1 MGCCNCD
8 GQWSAKLK
16 STPRKWNCQRHTWR
30 IIACSTT
37 SICTVC
43 PEHKFELTTK
53 WYSLAMPNDDGSSPA
68 FTGQE
73 LLSEDGITVALT
85 YEILQPLAVMAHV
98 KSPKAGAVV
107 LFAGK
112 PP

>member
-1 MGCCNCD
+1 
-8 GQWSAKLK
+8 
-16 STPRKWNCQRHTWR
+16 
-30 IIACSTT
+30 
-37 SICTVC
+37 
-43 PEHKFELTTK
+43 
-53 WYSLAMPNDDGSSPA
+53 MPNDDGSSPA